1 MPDHAARRGWSS
13 RRLSTQS
20 FGWRHARPAPAHDRA
35 DAALALSAVDILF
48 LLIPFSVVLV
58 FALMAVFA
66 WALQTSQFD
75 DLQREGARIL
85 GDDTDVDGNQAPS

>member
-1 MPDHAARRGWSS
+1 MD
-13 RRLSTQS
+13 
-20 FGWRHARPAPAHDRA
+20 
-35 DAALALSAVDILF
+35 VLF
-48 LLIPFSVVLV
+48 LLVPLSVLLV

-85 GDDTDVDGNQAPS
+85 GDDTDVDGNQTPT